1 MTGERIARRHM
12 DWSVLHHV
20 YYHCANNV
28 PPPDH
33 PRLRWKAAKLED
45 AIVAELEAMRIRDE
59 GHAQLI
65 RNTLTAAFA
74 DVVKLEADRRRF
86 LAKLEARSGAG
97 WTG

>member
-12 DWSVLHHV
+12 DGSVLHHV
-20 YYHCANNV
+20 DYRCANYA